1 MILLSAP
8 KLSIVNEIK
17 LTRKFNEHSIHR
29 DFFVEYSSL
38 IPKPGPKGRAKGV
51 NSCRAVGSVVVVAL

>member
-17 LTRKFNEHSIHR
+17 LTWKFNEHSIHR

-51 NSCRAVGSVVVVAL
+51 NSCRGSVVVVALQ